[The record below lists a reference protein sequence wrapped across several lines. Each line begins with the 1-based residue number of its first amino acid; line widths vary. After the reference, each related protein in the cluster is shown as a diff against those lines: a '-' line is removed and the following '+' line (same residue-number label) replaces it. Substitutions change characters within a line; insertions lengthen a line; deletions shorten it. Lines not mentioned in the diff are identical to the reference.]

1 MTDFPYLKPDGRTG
15 TTQNHMN
22 NRAADGQWSAH
33 DRASRPT
40 ERPQIDLIGESVALG
55 PLDTDLMPK
64 YREWLGEFR
73 ETTESTDLEI
83 EVDPPEIEIEFAD
96 GTEFELDDVYFTVY
110 ELGSWRPIGGAA
122 LTEIDYYDQVAEFSI
137 IIGETDCRGKGYGT
151 ESTSLVLDYAFNA
164 LGLTNVMLRV
174 YEYNYSARGAFQRA
188 GFREFSR
195 RRDCRLEGA
204 RLWDEIFMGC
214 MSNDFSSSMGNE
226 LLSPENMDA

>member
-15 TTQNHMN
+15 TTQDHMN
-22 NRAADGQWSAH
+22 NRRAEGQLPAH
-33 DRASRPT
+33 GRASRPT

-55 PLDTDLMPK
+55 PLDTELMPK

-73 ETTESTDLEI
+73 ETTESTELEI
-83 EVDPPEIEIEFAD
+83 EVDPPELEIEFAD
-96 GTEFELDDVYFTVY
+96 GTESELDDVYFTVY

-137 IIGETDCRGKGYGT
+137 IIGETDARGKGYGS

-214 MSNDFSSSMGNE
+214 MSNDFNSSMGNE